1 MAATTPI
8 AAGIRICKL
17 LCRIVTWSVWLVNG
31 PPYSGEE
38 KVSVYDPTV
47 EGAGNVIVTVWLTPG
62 GMVTPVFVPT
72 VCGDIPLPWRTRF
85 TVMTWVI
92 LVELLA
98 RWSVAVTVWSFT
110 TVPIE
115 SVVETRIVESVNPML
130 DKLFTKPTP
139 VASLASKITV
149 KLLAPRRR
157 LELIVAEKPP
167 FESVLITLEPKRYLL
182 GTSEE
187 ATYAYCGERMEF
199 EGV

>member
-72 VCGDIPLPWRTRF
+72 VCGDIPLPWRARF

-92 LVELLA
+92 LVELLV
-98 RWSVAVTVWSFT
+98 RWSVAVTVSSFT

-115 SVVETRIVESVNPML
+115 SVVDRRIVESVSAML
-130 DKLFTKPTP
+130 DKLLTKPIP
-139 VASLASKITV
+139 VASLASKNTTMF
-149 KLLAPRRR
+149 LAPRRKW
-157 LELIVAEKPP
+157 ELIVVEKSP
-167 FESVLITLEPKRYLL
+167 F
-182 GTSEE
+182 
-187 ATYAYCGERMEF
+187 
-199 EGV
+199 